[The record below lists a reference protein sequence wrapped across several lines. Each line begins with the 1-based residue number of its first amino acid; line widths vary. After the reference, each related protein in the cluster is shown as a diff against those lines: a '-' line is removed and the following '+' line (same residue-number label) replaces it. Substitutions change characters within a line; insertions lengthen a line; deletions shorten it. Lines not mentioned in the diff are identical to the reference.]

1 MFVVQ
6 PWGSADFLIF
16 CNHFLREALSACID
30 ADFSHLGKQTRVAVI
45 CLYNEELAA
54 VGARTGIC
62 HRESAAEVAQ
72 LNIELI
78 LKRSAPDAF
87 AAHAGTFRVAALNHE
102 AVDDTMEGQ
111 AIIVALFRVGHKV
124 LYCFRSLVRKQSELD
139 GSLRGFHYDYFA
151 VLCRFF
157 ELIHCCCPP
166 T

>member
-1 MFVVQ
+1 MIGSRLYRNLVHGDTLASHIGSSDFIDYIHAFEHLSKNRVFVVQ
-6 PWGSADFLIF
+6 PWGSADFFIF
-16 CNHFLREALSACID
+16 CNHFLWEALSACID

-87 AAHAGTFRVAALNHE
+87 AVP
-102 AVDDTMEGQ
+102 
-111 AIIVALFRVGHKV
+111 
-124 LYCFRSLVRKQSELD
+124 S
-139 GSLRGFHYDYFA
+139 GS
-151 VLCRFF
+151 
-157 ELIHCCCPP
+157 PP
-166 T
+166 